1 MTVKVYVLAER
12 DENNINIK
20 WFKSVELAL
29 KLIRDDWDIWGGNE
43 ATGPMLYEFPD
54 GFDFRAAGIL
64 FSDLEFEEDN
74 DEYAEGSVP
83 YQMMMELA
91 EEMERKEK

>member
-1 MTVKVYVLAER
+1 MTVKAYVLAER

-29 KLIRDDWDIWGGNE
+29 KLIRDDWDTWGGNE
-43 ATGPMLYEFPD
+43 ATGPILYTFPE
-54 GFDFRAAGIL
+54 GFDFKAAGIL

-74 DEYAEGSVP
+74 DEYAEGSEP
-83 YQMMMELA
+83 YQMLMDLA
-91 EEMERKEK
+91 DEMERNEK